1 VSLAKGEKPVRF
13 EVYNTADR
21 DEFLG
26 WLDHPGP
33 EDIVQK
39 GRLTVST
46 VEGDVELDFQRNPAG
61 EPHWVFLSP
70 GHPVLEVVGFTPAR
84 ED

>member
-1 VSLAKGEKPVRF
+1 MRF
-13 EVYNTADR
+13 EVFNAEDH

-33 EDIVQK
+33 GEMVE
-39 GRLTVST
+39 GSALTVST

-61 EPHWVFLSP
+61 EPHWVYLRP
-70 GHPVLEVVGFTPAR
+70 GHSLLEVVGFTPAA
-84 ED
+84 DKLA